1 MSTLPLK
8 PDICERDWGDCWLK
22 KRRCYPLGCLQR
34 QGVRGKNFAASEI
47 STCSF
52 STARPIQK
60 SLNGRD
66 RKKAAEGEHAWTVGP
81 AVAWLDGPVCR
92 PRNRH
97 VRRDEKQSRRF
108 PHLGRRLC
116 YAVANFKLFARR
128 FAHLVHETKLTSL
141 VVALDKKSFFNRR
154 GVLQTN
160 LAPASAGIFCLRHSR
175 GAPRN
180 FATHQKL
187 IR

>member
-34 QGVRGKNFAASEI
+34 QGVRGKKFRRVRDFDVFVLYSAAD
-47 STCSF
+47 T
-52 STARPIQK
+52 K
-60 SLNGRD
+60 NLNGRD

-108 PHLGRRLC
+108 PHLGRRLR
-116 YAVANFKLFARR
+116 YAVANFKLFAR
-128 FAHLVHETKLTSL
+128 
-141 VVALDKKSFFNRR
+141 
-154 GVLQTN
+154 
-160 LAPASAGIFCLRHSR
+160 ASH
-175 GAPRN
+175 
-180 FATHQKL
+180 T
-187 IR
+187 